1 MKLNFQGRIGNV
13 SLPFSRALSPVF
25 EAVVNSI
32 HAIEDAQVNDGSIT
46 LRILRNVG
54 EARQLTL
61 TGERL
66 TSRSIAA
73 FVVEDNG
80 IGFTGQHYESFET
93 SDTDRKKARGA
104 KGVGRF
110 LWLKAFNSV
119 RVDSIFE
126 EAGEFWQRK
135 FTFSLSANGIA
146 DHELRESALRER
158 RTTVE
163 LLAPD
168 SRYEREY
175 PRLAQTIA
183 ERIIEHCLSYLLQ
196 PTCQSFRLIDDDE
209 DASIDLLELYRREVE
224 AKSKRSDV
232 KCGNVALSVQH
243 VRMIAGELSQHTI
256 HLCAHNRDVQHL
268 PLANYIPYIPPR
280 LKSQDGRAFVYKA
293 YVASAFLDE
302 RVNAERTGF
311 NLAREGDLQS
321 QTEPT
326 EEALINRIVDAASI
340 ELGPLLNEVE
350 DRIKQRIGE
359 VVTKHYPEYR
369 PILKNVDSH
378 IREFKEHADD
388 REIVS
393 KLNEIQFREDIEAR
407 EEVRQLL
414 AEADP
419 KVRNSEKYIKLQ
431 KAYAEKAHDLA
442 QSRLAQCVIHRRIIL
457 DLMQA
462 YLSIEEN
469 GKFPKED
476 KIHELIF
483 PLRVTSDDIS
493 WERQNLWIVD
503 ERLVY
508 HRFLASDKPIASFAE
523 NRKDKDEPGLFVLN
537 HPAVFTASSDVPLN
551 SVLIVEFKR
560 AERTQFDQNSIQQ
573 VLGYVRKLRDAKIRD
588 ARGRTVNV
596 HPDAAFTCYI
606 IADLTKQLRQMAEE
620 ASLDPT
626 PDMAGYFGFI
636 ETTRR
641 TLK

>member
-54 EARQLTL
+54 EARQPTL

-66 TSRSIAA
+66 TSRSIVA

-93 SDTDRKKARGA
+93 SDTDLKKERGA

-146 DHELRESALRER
+146 DHELRESAVRER
-158 RTTVE
+158 RTTIE

-183 ERIIEHCLSYLLQ
+183 ERIIEHCLSYLFQ
-196 PTCQSFRLIDDDE
+196 PTWQSFRLVDDDE
-209 DASIDLLELYRREVE
+209 DASIDLL
-224 AKSKRSDV
+224 
-232 KCGNVALSVQH
+232 
-243 VRMIAGELSQHTI
+243 ELSQHTI

-321 QTEPT
+321 RTEPT

-414 AEADP
+414 AESDP

-462 YLSIEEN
+462 YLSIEGN

-523 NRKDKDEPGLFVLN
+523 NRKDKDEPDLFVLN

-560 AERTQFDQNSIQQ
+560 AERTQFDQNPIQQ

-620 ASLDPT
+620 ANLDPT
-626 PDMAGYFGFI
+626 PDMAGYFGFNRNYKAYLEI
-636 ETTRR
+636 ISYDKLLHDSNLRNRE
-641 TLK
+641 LFKALELE